1 MGSIGPTRAM
11 DADARLGPLV
21 ALLERIVAAEGV
33 PGAAVAVGQ
42 GGRPVA
48 TSCAGE
54 AAPGRR
60 AARDTLWPIAS
71 ISKLYTAT
79 AALALVERGVLA
91 LSQPVHTVVP
101 ACVGAGRERIT
112 IRHLLTHTSGLIYES
127 PEMEARLRAHTPLDA
142 LVDDVFAHPLR
153 FPPGTKLDYSDLGFA
168 LLGRA
173 ASLAAGMPFPDLV
186 RDLVLTPAGLH
197 DTCFPPTPEHDDR
210 LAAVPDALAA
220 GSDGAM
226 YGSRYAFDLAH
237 PAFGAVATVDDL
249 LRFGLTFAP
258 GGPRILAA
266 ATIRAMTT
274 DQTAPLGHA
283 EPDRPD
289 PADPG
294 AVQPWGL
301 GFELKTGAGYPA
313 LAAPGGFGHD
323 GATGCVL
330 WIDPVHDVT
339 VAFVSNRHANADGPR
354 QIPRLERV
362 INTAIACL
370 TR

>member
-1 MGSIGPTRAM
+1 MGSIGPTREM
-11 DADARLGPLV
+11 EADARLGPLF

-33 PGAAVAVGQ
+33 PGAAVAVAQ

-48 TSCAGE
+48 TFCAGA
-54 AAPGRR
+54 AAPGRP
-60 AARDTLWPIAS
+60 ASPDTLWPLAS
-71 ISKLYTAT
+71 ISKLYVAT
-79 AALALVERGVLA
+79 AVMALVERGVLA
-91 LSQPVHTVVP
+91 LSQPVHALVP
-101 ACVGAGRERIT
+101 ACAGAGRERIT
-112 IRHLLTHTSGLIYES
+112 VRHLLTHTSGLIHES
-127 PEMEARLRAHTPLDA
+127 PEMAARLRAHTPLAA
-142 LVDDVFAHPLR
+142 LVDEVFAHPVR
-153 FPPGTKLDYSDLGFA
+153 FPPGTRLDYSDLGFA
-168 LLGRA
+168 LLGQV
-173 ASLAAGMPFPDLV
+173 ASVAAGMPFPDLV

-197 DTCFPPTPEHDDR
+197 DTLFPPTPAHDDR
-210 LAAVPDALAA
+210 LAAVPDALAG

-226 YGSRYAFDLAH
+226 YGSRYALDLAH

-249 LRFGLTFAP
+249 LRFGLIFAP
-258 GGPRILAA
+258 GGPRVLAA

-283 EPDRPD
+283 DPDRPD
-289 PADPG
+289 PAGPG

-313 LAAPGGFGHD
+313 LAASGSFGHD

-330 WIDPVHDVT
+330 WIDPVQDVT
-339 VAFVSNRHANADGPR
+339 LAFVSNRHANADGPR

-362 INTAIACL
+362 VNTAIACL